1 MDSVTKR
8 QFFECQEPLWLAF
21 NELAKRLNISLDG
34 LICEAMT
41 LYYQQQAAA
50 SQTGAFLP
58 VSPQNASSPYT
69 PHEALQPTPLQ
80 PTAELPVSPGY
91 NANNAYGGDASE
103 LPPPPP
109 ASPGM
114 SAYPQASLPD
124 AFAHNPIQAVAGNS
138 SLPPPPIPSAQRVSP
153 PASSNGYRRPP
164 SIFDEVNAIPPG
176 QKLQLASLS
185 SHSIQ
190 PVQAPGPVAYPSQ
203 HNNPAGNQVN
213 TGMPPLYIVFANQRY
228 FVNKDKYIIG
238 RSSHVADLVIRD
250 GNISRKHC
258 AIIYKNGAYYI
269 KDLGSTNGIEYHGK
283 QIDTKKIEE
292 GDQFNVCE
300 FYFTFTFK

>member
-1 MDSVTKR
+1 MDNATKK
-8 QFFECQEPLWLAF
+8 QYFECHEPLWLAF
-21 NELAKRLNISLDG
+21 NELAKRLNISIDG

-41 LYYQQQAAA
+41 IYYQQQAAA
-50 SQTGAFLP
+50 SQTGTFLP
-58 VSPQNASSPYT
+58 VSPQNSTKPYT
-69 PHEALQPTPLQ
+69 PHDEFPAPPQRP
-80 PTAELPVSPGY
+80 AEPAPAGY
-91 NANNAYGGDASE
+91 NANRGFGEPPAPQPPMQQPMPQPGFSQPNLPGAFASNPIQNIGSHAP
-103 LPPPPP
+103 LPPPP
-109 ASPGM
+109 A
-114 SAYPQASLPD
+114 
-124 AFAHNPIQAVAGNS
+124 
-138 SLPPPPIPSAQRVSP
+138 PSAQRVP
-153 PASSNGYRRPP
+153 PPTPPSSYRRPP
-164 SIFDEVNAIPPG
+164 SIFDDASVPPSA

-185 SHSIQ
+185 TPASA
-190 PVQAPGPVAYPSQ
+190 PVHAANPVSYQSQRNDAPA
-203 HNNPAGNQVN
+203 NVN

-238 RSSHVADLVIRD
+238 RSSQVADLVIRD

-258 AIIYKNGAYYI
+258 AVIYKGGAYYI

>member
-1 MDSVTKR
+1 MDSVTQR
-8 QFFECQEPLWLAF
+8 QFFECNEPLWQAF

-41 LYYQQQAAA
+41 IYYQQQAAA
-50 SQTGAFLP
+50 SQTGTFLP
-58 VSPQNASSPYT
+58 VSPQNSSKPYVPHDTFDSVPPAGNPMTTEPAVASN
-69 PHEALQPTPLQ
+69 
-80 PTAELPVSPGY
+80 Y
-91 NANNAYGGDASE
+91 NAEQNFSEAASQPPAVPPV
-103 LPPPPP
+103 PPPPT
-109 ASPGM
+109 
-114 SAYPQASLPD
+114 LPS
-124 AFAHNPIQAVAGNS
+124 AFAHNPLQNVSGHAP
-138 SLPPPPIPSAQRVSP
+138 LPPPPAPSAQRLQP
-153 PASSNGYRRPP
+153 PAQNSYRRPP
-164 SIFDEVNAIPPG
+164 SIFDEVNAPPSG

-185 SHSIQ
+185 TPAAP
-190 PVQAPGPVAYPSQ
+190 PVRASNPVSYQSSRV
-203 HNNPAGNQVN
+203 PAQTNVD

-238 RSSHVADLVIRD
+238 RSSQVADLVIRD

-258 AIIYKNGAYYI
+258 AIIYKGGAYYI